1 MYVMF
6 FVFLFF
12 WFIFK
17 KSSSNVDWCLLVFYQ
32 KKLLCFYLELM
43 DLKIQIEKKRC
54 YQKENNLFRVYH
66 IEETML
72 IEVGSSELIWLQ
84 VDKEP
89 KHRQIL
95 HHIDIYL
102 LKEQYVNCSF
112 ILLLYL

>member
-1 MYVMF
+1 VPSSVLSKETIMF
-6 FVFLFF
+6 LSGTNG
-12 WFIFK
+12 FK
-17 KSSSNVDWCLLVFYQ
+17 NSNR
-32 KKLLCFYLELM
+32 
-43 DLKIQIEKKRC
+43 KKRC

-72 IEVGSSELIWLQ
+72 IKVGSSELIWLQ

-102 LKEQYVNCSF
+102 LKEQYVNCSLAF
-112 ILLLYL
+112 YCCIFDK